1 MKKFLI
7 AMMLIASSLS
17 VIATDAQAAR
27 LGGGRS
33 FGKQSPT
40 VTRQAPMQK
49 QAAPAQQA
57 QPTAGQTPAPAAPA
71 VKPPSP
77 WRGIL
82 GGALLGLGLGALLS
96 HFGLGGAAASIIST
110 ILMVAL
116 IGFALM
122 FVFRLLTRKKDEP
135 GRQDAYASGYQTGYS
150 SPSVGSSTPE
160 IGSGLGSQAAQ
171 PAAYQADAAASS
183 ATYMP
188 YGVPSDFDVPAFL
201 RSAKTYF
208 IRLQASWDKA
218 DIYDIREYTTPEMY
232 AELKMQMQ
240 ERGAS
245 QNVTDVITLD
255 AALLGIENI
264 GSEQMASVQFS
275 GTIKESPDAP
285 ATEFYEVWNLTR
297 PLTGK
302 GGWVLAG
309 IQQVN

>member
-33 FGKQSPT
+33 FGRQSPT
-40 VTRQAPMQK
+40 ATRQAPMQK

-57 QPTAGQTPAPAAPA
+57 QPTTGQTPAQAGAAM
-71 VKPPSP
+71 KPPSP

-96 HFGLGGAAASIIST
+96 SMGIGGAASGIIGT

-116 IGFALM
+116 IGFALL
-122 FVFRLLTRKKDEP
+122 FVFRLLTRKKEEP
-135 GRQDAYASGYQTGYS
+135 GRQDAYASGYQGGYS
-150 SPSVGSSTPE
+150 SSSAGSSTPE
-160 IGSGLGSQAAQ
+160 IGSGLGAQVSQ
-171 PAAYQADAAASS
+171 PAAFQADSAASS
-183 ATYMP
+183 ATYVP
-188 YGVPSDFDVPAFL
+188 YGIPADFDVPAFL

-218 DIYDIREYTTPEMY
+218 DIYDIREYTTAEMY

-245 QNVTDVITLD
+245 SNVTDVVTLD

-264 GSEQMASVQFS
+264 GDEQMASVQFS
-275 GTIKESPDAP
+275 GTLKESQEAP